1 MPASE
6 RTALFNFSKTGVL
19 FEPHHHQTM
28 LREAAV
34 ANSIAD
40 AEKRVDAMQV
50 LCEILTGQVKGERQQ
65 LARIK
70 AALAS
75 PVPGHEAGSQGA
87 PGDISPEMLAG

>member
-1 MPASE
+1 
-6 RTALFNFSKTGVL
+6 
-19 FEPHHHQTM
+19 M
-28 LREAAV
+28 LSDAAV

-70 AALAS
+70 AAIAF
-75 PVPGHEAGSQGA
+75 PVPGTEASSQGT
-87 PGDISPEMLAG
+87 PDGISPEMLG

>member
-1 MPASE
+1 
-6 RTALFNFSKTGVL
+6 
-19 FEPHHHQTM
+19 M
-28 LREAAV
+28 LSNAAV

-50 LCEILTGQVKGERQQ
+50 LCEILTGQVKGERRQ

-75 PVPGHEAGSQGA
+75 PVPGPEASGQGE
-87 PGDISPEMLAG
+87 PGGISPEMLG